1 MSAPSE
7 LSGFAGRARR
17 HVGGELQRFGPVVP
31 LVLLVLV
38 LILPWLGLSQFWLLE
53 VVLMASYA
61 LVVCGVNLSF
71 GYAGELALGQ
81 VGVFAVG
88 AYLTAWLM
96 SNGVND
102 IILCVLASAAA
113 GALAGFIT
121 GLPGLRIGGW
131 ALAMTSFFFIIII
144 PDLTQLIPAIGGS
157 IGMFGIPEPK
167 IFNLSLG
174 PTGVFV
180 AAILVLGL
188 WVTLFR
194 NFVLSRHGIALKMLR
209 ESPDLAAA
217 MGSSVYRLKLTAYVA
232 GAIPAA
238 IGGTVYVM
246 AERFVSPSILTFSL
260 AIGVIAGSVIGGADS
275 IYGALV
281 GGAILEYVNF
291 QTSAFVTY
299 STLVYG
305 AVLLVGGVL
314 IAGGL
319 ARLGRRLL
327 TSAGMSPP
335 EVLRPETLAGAADA
349 PLANLADVETRRGR
363 PVIVRDVSKSFGA
376 VHALSD
382 VSLTAE
388 PGQITGLIGP
398 NGSGKTTLLN
408 VIAGVYPADSGEV
421 LLGET
426 RLHGAA
432 HQNARAGVSRTFQ
445 TPIIPRGLLAW
456 EVIAAARYQA
466 DYLSVG
472 QAVLMT
478 PKARR
483 LGREDRLASLAV
495 LRQLGIGDLANEP
508 AVNLSLGHRRL
519 LEVGRALARNSG
531 VILLDEAASGLDEG
545 DIAVLAAAL
554 RNIRSLGMTAVLV
567 EHNLPLVLEVADV
580 IHVLHMGSVIASGP
594 PDVIRD
600 DPDVAESYLGKR
612 HADRTTEETAS

>member
-1 MSAPSE
+1 VSAPSE

-17 HVGGELQRFGPVVP
+17 QVAAELQRFGPVVP
-31 LVLLVLV
+31 LVLLVVVLV
-38 LILPWLGLSQFWLLE
+38 LPWLGLNQFWQIE

-102 IILCVLASAAA
+102 IIVCVLASAAA
-113 GALAGFIT
+113 GALAGLIT

-167 IFNLSLG
+167 ILNVSLG
-174 PTGVFV
+174 PAGVYV
-180 AAILVLGL
+180 AAILVLAL
-188 WVTLFR
+188 WFLLFR

-275 IYGALV
+275 IYGALL

-305 AVLLVGGVL
+305 AILLAGGVL

-319 ARLGRRLL
+319 ARLGRGLL
-327 TSAGMSPP
+327 ASAGVSPP
-335 EVLRPETLAGAADA
+335 EVLRPELLAGADGPAA
-349 PLANLADVETRRGR
+349 SLADVETRRGR
-363 PVIVRDVSKSFGA
+363 PVVVRDVSKSFGA
-376 VHALSD
+376 VHALTD

-408 VIAGVYPADSGEV
+408 VIAGVYPADSGQV
-421 LLGET
+421 LLGDT

-456 EVIAAARYQA
+456 EVIAAARYQS
-466 DYLSVG
+466 DYLSIP
-472 QAVLMT
+472 QAALMT
-478 PKARR
+478 RKARR
-483 LGREDRLASLAV
+483 IARADRVASLAV

-508 AVNLSLGHRRL
+508 AINLSLGHRRL

-545 DIAVLAAAL
+545 DISVLAAAL
-554 RNIRSLGMTAVLV
+554 RNIRSLGITAVLV

-612 HADRTTEETAS
+612 PADRTTEETAS

>member
-1 MSAPSE
+1 MSEPSE
-7 LSGFAGRARR
+7 LARFPSR
-17 HVGGELQRFGPVVP
+17 FRWQGKSDLARFGPVFALGLG
-31 LVLLVLV
+31 LVLLL
-38 LILPWLGLSQFWLLE
+38 LPVFGINQFWQLE
-53 VVLMASYA
+53 IVLMISYA
-61 LVVCGVNLSF
+61 LVVCGVNLGF

-81 VGVFAVG
+81 VGVFATG
-88 AYLTAWLM
+88 AYVSAWLM
-96 SNGVND
+96 MHGVD
-102 IILCVLASAAA
+102 DLVLCVLASAAA
-113 GALAGFIT
+113 GALIGFIT

-131 ALAMTSFFFIIII
+131 ALAMTSFFFVILI
-144 PDLTQLIPAIGGS
+144 PDLSQMIPGIGGS
-157 IGMFGIPEPK
+157 VGLFGIPQIK
-167 IFNLSLG
+167 IFDLPLS
-174 PTGVFV
+174 PTGVYV
-180 AAILVLGL
+180 AAVVLLGI
-188 WVTLFR
+188 WVALFR

-238 IGGTVYVM
+238 VGGTVYVIS
-246 AERFVSPSILTFSL
+246 ERFISPSSLTFGL

-291 QTSAFVTY
+291 QTTAFVTY

-305 AVLLVGGVL
+305 VVLLAGGVL

-319 ARLGRRLL
+319 ARVGRRMVAA
-327 TSAGMSPP
+327 AGIRPP
-335 EVLRPETLAGAADA
+335 EVLRIEVLTRPDTPGAA
-349 PLANLADVETRRGR
+349 LAEAENRRGL
-363 PVIVRDVSKSFGA
+363 PVVVRDVSKSFGA
-376 VHALSD
+376 VRALSG
-382 VSLTAE
+382 VTLSAE

-408 VIAGVYPADSGEV
+408 VIAGVYPADSGDV

-432 HQNARAGVSRTFQ
+432 HQNARAGVTRTFQ

-456 EVIAAARYQA
+456 EVIAAARYST
-466 DYLSVG
+466 DYLSVA
-472 QAVLMT
+472 QAALAT
-478 PKARR
+478 PRARR
-483 LGREDRLASLAV
+483 LAREDRAASLAV
-495 LRQLGIGDLANEP
+495 LEQLGIGHLANVS

-531 VILLDEAASGLDEG
+531 VILLDEAASGLDEA
-545 DIAVLAAAL
+545 DIEVLAEAL
-554 RNIRSLGMTAVLV
+554 RRIRAIGMTAVLV

-580 IHVLHMGSVIASGP
+580 IHVLNMGTVIASGP

-612 HADRTTEETAS
+612 QVGRVTEEKAP

>member
-1 MSAPSE
+1 VSEPSE
-7 LSGFAGRARR
+7 LTGLAGRARR
-17 HVGGELQRFGPVVP
+17 FAGGDIQRYGPVLAIVLMVILLLLPVVGLNLFWELQV
-31 LVLLVLV
+31 
-38 LILPWLGLSQFWLLE
+38 I
-53 VVLMASYA
+53 LMASYG

-81 VGVFAVG
+81 VGVFATG
-88 AYLTAWLM
+88 AYLTGYLM
-96 SNGVND
+96 THGRND
-102 IILCVLASAAA
+102 FFVCVLASAVA
-113 GALAGFIT
+113 GAVIGFVT

-131 ALAMTSFFFIIII
+131 ALAMSSFFFIIII

-157 IGMFGIPEPK
+157 VGLFGIPEPK
-167 IFNLSLG
+167 IFDVSLG
-174 PTGVFV
+174 PTGVYV
-180 AAILVLGL
+180 AAILLLGV

-194 NFVLSRHGIALKMLR
+194 NFVLSRHGVALKMLR
-209 ESPDLAAA
+209 SSPDLAAA
-217 MGSSVYRLKLTAYVA
+217 MGSSVYRLKLMAYVA

-238 IGGTVYVM
+238 MGGTLYAM
-246 AERFVSPSILTFSL
+246 SERFVSPSILTFSL

-291 QTSAFVTY
+291 QTSAFVNY

-319 ARLGRRLL
+319 ARIGRQLVTYLGVV
-327 TSAGMSPP
+327 PP
-335 EVLRPETLAGAADA
+335 EVLRPETLAVQNA
-349 PLANLADVETRRGR
+349 PAPGLAGLETRRGQ
-363 PVIVRDVSKSFGA
+363 PVTVREVSKSFGA
-376 VHALSD
+376 VRALSD

-408 VIAGVYPADSGEV
+408 VIAGVYGADSGQV
-421 LLGET
+421 LLGDT

-432 HQNARAGVSRTFQ
+432 HQNARAGVTRTFQ

-456 EVIAAARYQA
+456 EVIAAARYQS
-466 DYLSVG
+466 DYLPVAH
-472 QAVLMT
+472 AVLTT
-478 PKARR
+478 PRARR
-483 LGREDRLASLAV
+483 LARADRAAAFTV
-495 LRQLGIGDLANEP
+495 LTQLGIGDLANEP
-508 AVNLSLGHRRL
+508 AVQLSLGHRRL

-531 VILLDEAASGLDEG
+531 VILFDEAASGLDEA
-545 DIAVLAAAL
+545 DIAVFAAAL
-554 RNIRSLGMTAVLV
+554 RNIRALGITAVLV

-580 IHVLHMGSVIASGP
+580 IHVLNMGSVIASGP

-612 HADRTTEETAS
+612 HTSRATEETAQ

>member
-1 MSAPSE
+1 M
-7 LSGFAGRARR
+7 LGIAGRLRR
-17 HVGGELQRFGPVVP
+17 CVSGDVQRYGPAVP
-31 LVLLVLV
+31 LVLMVLM
-38 LILPWLGLSQFWLLE
+38 LLLPLLGITQFWLLQI
-53 VVLMASYA
+53 VLMASYA

-96 SNGVND
+96 SNGFND
-102 IILCVLASAAA
+102 IILCVLASAVA
-113 GALAGFIT
+113 GAVAGFVT

-131 ALAMTSFFFIIII
+131 ALAMTSFFFVIII
-144 PDLTQLIPAIGGS
+144 PDLTQTIPAIGGS
-157 IGMFGIPEPK
+157 VGMFGIPEPK
-167 IFNLSLG
+167 IFNASLG
-174 PTGVFV
+174 PVDVYLF
-180 AAILVLGL
+180 AIVLLAL
-188 WVTLFR
+188 WVVLFR

-209 ESPDLAAA
+209 ESPDLAGA
-217 MGSSVYRLKLTAYVA
+217 MGTSVYRLKLTAYVA

-238 IGGTVYVM
+238 IGGTLYVT
-246 AERFVSPSILTFSL
+246 AERFVSPGILTFGL
-260 AIGVIAGSVIGGADS
+260 AIGVIAGAVIGGAAS
-275 IYGALV
+275 IYGALA

-305 AVLLVGGVL
+305 AVLLAGGVL
-314 IAGGL
+314 VAGGL
-319 ARLGRRLL
+319 AGIGRRLL
-327 TSAGMSPP
+327 ASAGIRAPS
-335 EVLRPETLAGAADA
+335 VLSPETLAGSSA
-349 PLANLADVETRRGR
+349 PATKLADVDTRRGR
-363 PVIVRDVSKSFGA
+363 RVVVRDVSKTFGA
-376 VHALSD
+376 VRALAG

-408 VIAGVYPADSGEV
+408 VIAGVYRADSGDV

-426 RLHGAA
+426 RLHGAP
-432 HQNARAGVSRTFQ
+432 HQNARVGVTRTFQ

-456 EVIAAARYQA
+456 EVIAAARYEA
-466 DYLSVG
+466 DYLSVA

-483 LGREDRLASLAV
+483 LARADRVASLAV

-508 AVNLSLGHRRL
+508 AINLSLGHRRL

-531 VILLDEAASGLDEG
+531 VILLDEAASGLDEA

-554 RNIRSLGMTAVLV
+554 RNIRSLGITAVLV
-567 EHNLPLVLEVADV
+567 EHNLPLVLEIADV
-580 IHVLHMGSVIASGP
+580 IHVLNMGSVIASGP

-600 DPDVAESYLGKR
+600 DPNVAESYLGKR
-612 HADRTTEETAS
+612 KADRTTEETAP

>member
-1 MSAPSE
+1 VSEPSE
-7 LSGFAGRARR
+7 LTGFAARVR
-17 HVGGELQRFGPVVP
+17 RYAGGDMRRYGPIVAIGLMVI
-31 LVLLVLV
+31 V
-38 LILPWLGLSQFWLLE
+38 LILPVVGINSFWQLQII
-53 VVLMASYA
+53 LMASYA

-81 VGVFAVG
+81 VGVFATG
-88 AYLTAWLM
+88 AYLTGWLM
-96 SNGVND
+96 THGVND
-102 IILCVLASAAA
+102 FLVCVIASAAA
-113 GALAGFIT
+113 GAAIGLVT

-144 PDLTQLIPAIGGS
+144 PDLTQMIPAIGGS
-157 IGMFGIPEPK
+157 VGLFGIPEPK
-167 IFNLSLG
+167 ILGVSLT
-174 PTGVFV
+174 PTGVYV
-180 AAILVLGL
+180 ASILLLGV
-188 WVTLFR
+188 WVALFR

-209 ESPDLAAA
+209 SSPDLAAA
-217 MGSSVYRLKLTAYVA
+217 MGSSVYRLKLMAYVA

-238 IGGTVYVM
+238 MGGTLYAM
-246 AERFVSPSILTFSL
+246 SERFVSPSILTFAL

-275 IYGALV
+275 IYGALA

-291 QTSAFVTY
+291 QTSAFVNY

-305 AVLLVGGVL
+305 GVLLVGGVL

-319 ARLGRRLL
+319 ARSGRQLL
-327 TSAGMSPP
+327 TSLGVALP
-335 EVLRPETLAGAADA
+335 EVLRPETLAGRDA
-349 PLANLADVETRRGR
+349 PAPGLADLETRRGQ
-363 PVIVRDVSKSFGA
+363 PVTVRQVSKSFGA
-376 VHALSD
+376 VRALSD
-382 VSLTAE
+382 VSLTAK

-408 VIAGVYPADSGEV
+408 VIAGVYRADSGQI
-421 LLGET
+421 LLGDT

-432 HQNARAGVSRTFQ
+432 HQNARAGVTRTFQ

-456 EVIAAARYQA
+456 EVIAAARYQS
-466 DYLSVG
+466 DYLPVA
-472 QAVLMT
+472 QAVLAT

-483 LGREDRLASLAV
+483 LARADRSAALTV
-495 LRQLGIGDLANEP
+495 LNQLGIGDLANEP
-508 AVNLSLGHRRL
+508 AVQLSLGHRRL

-531 VILLDEAASGLDEG
+531 VILFDEAASGLDQA
-545 DIAVLAAAL
+545 DISVFAAAL
-554 RNIRSLGMTAVLV
+554 RKVRALGITAVLV

-612 HADRTTEETAS
+612 HVSRTTEETAQ